1 MLPKPVDAALRAGL
15 CECTDNSRKGALKQC
30 CPHVLIIW
38 RCTNILVR
46 LCDKGQLS
54 SEANQP
60 GKDSCRNLW
69 DHFAK
74 EKGKKSKKS
83 KKSKSTSK
91 FIIYNQIQTN
101 KQTPS
106 PKAAWCL
113 FALAQNVWDI
123 SSTQQTSCIVLSC
136 NLHAPAHWQNSPKC
150 SCAVNS
156 STEPQDHAGIFKDMH
171 MVGELHSEERHTLW
185 A

>member
-15 CECTDNSRKGALKQC
+15 CECTDSSRKGALKQC

-38 RCTNILVR
+38 RCMNILVR

-74 EKGKKSKKS
+74 VKGKKRKKS

-101 KQTPS
+101 KLQAQR
-106 PKAAWCL
+106 KLDACL
-113 FALAQNVWDI
+113 LWHRM
-123 SSTQQTSCIVLSC
+123 S
-136 NLHAPAHWQNSPKC
+136 
-150 SCAVNS
+150 
-156 STEPQDHAGIFKDMH
+156 GIFPVHSKH
-171 MVGELHSEERHTLW
+171 PAQCSAVIYTHLHIGRTALSAAVL
-185 A
+185 